1 MSVVTIISIQKA
13 LHKFRAQ
20 ANAGRKL
27 TSKGRTDGKELTPIE
42 LGVIRTRIEALEKKK
57 EELLCEKKEKKKEER
72 IELGEIKPLRDD
84 RGGDGK
90 PARKRLRVVSRYP
103 DIVQRTIAE
112 VVAERN
118 DMDTTLWHLR
128 HLISDGVTKGEV
140 EEELGSGKVN
150 EELGFG
156 F

>member
-1 MSVVTIISIQKA
+1 M
-13 LHKFRAQ
+13 
-20 ANAGRKL
+20 
-27 TSKGRTDGKELTPIE
+27 
-42 LGVIRTRIEALEKKK
+42 
-57 EELLCEKKEKKKEER
+57 
-72 IELGEIKPLRDD
+72 RDD

-90 PARKRLRVVSRYP
+90 PARKRLRLVSKYP

-112 VVAERN
+112 VLAERN

-128 HLISDGVTKGEV
+128 HLISDGVTKV
-140 EEELGSGKVN
+140 KVK